1 MRTATPAT
9 IPAAALDWRD
19 VVGDSDA
26 PTTRI
31 VHVHAREA
39 GLIADMLCVVRG
51 QHVEPEARVKVGRLR
66 RYASSHCRTCGES
79 VEETNDVLPQVVAL

>member
-9 IPAAALDWRD
+9 TAASALDWRD
-19 VVGDSDA
+19 LVGDSDA

-31 VHVHAREA
+31 VHVHAREV
-39 GLIADMLCVVRG
+39 GLLVDMLCVVRG

-66 RYASSHCRTCGES
+66 HYPSTHCRTCGEA
-79 VEETNDVLPQVVAL
+79 VAAANDVLPQVVAL